1 MNNFAIETAQS
12 LFENMLNVPQSELET
27 TVMRFREEV
36 KNLGEPERFAV
47 TGDLVLRVQELAWE
61 LGDRFGL
68 DCMNLD
74 ELEFNLL
81 DCESQMTEKEKRVFD
96 WFMFFQYPWPN
107 GAPNCV
113 LFLVKC
119 FDDKLFFMTPD
130 IILQRTGIDVR
141 AVEQGDD
148 AWHKLRLGVITASEV
163 HNVIAK
169 PRSGKKWPD
178 MKMSY
183 FHTLLAEVCTG
194 VAPEVNAKALA
205 WGKQYENDA
214 RTLFEFTSGVNV
226 TESPIIY
233 RDESMRTACSPDGLC
248 SDGNGLELK
257 CPFTSRDFMKFR
269 LGGFEA
275 IKSAYMAQVQYS
287 MWVTRKDAW
296 YFANYDPRMKREG
309 LHYVVVERDEKY
321 MANFDEMVPEFIEKM
336 DVALAEIGFVFGEQ
350 WR

>member
-1 MNNFAIETAQS
+1 MI
-12 LFENMLNVPQSELET
+12 
-27 TVMRFREEV
+27 
-36 KNLGEPERFAV
+36 
-47 TGDLVLRVQELAWE
+47 
-61 LGDRFGL
+61 
-68 DCMNLD
+68 
-74 ELEFNLL
+74 
-81 DCESQMTEKEKRVFD
+81 
-96 WFMFFQYPWPN
+96 
-107 GAPNCV
+107 
-113 LFLVKC
+113 
-119 FDDKLFFMTPD
+119 PD

-214 RTLFEFTSGVNV
+214 
-226 TESPIIY
+226 
-233 RDESMRTACSPDGLC
+233 CSPDGLC

-309 LHYVVVERDEKY
+309 LHYVVIERNEKY
-321 MANFDEMVPEFIEKM
+321 MASFDEMVPEFIEKM
-336 DVALAEIGFVFGEQ
+336 DEALAEISFVFGEQ

>member
-1 MNNFAIETAQS
+1 
-12 LFENMLNVPQSELET
+12 
-27 TVMRFREEV
+27 
-36 KNLGEPERFAV
+36 
-47 TGDLVLRVQELAWE
+47 
-61 LGDRFGL
+61 
-68 DCMNLD
+68 
-74 ELEFNLL
+74 
-81 DCESQMTEKEKRVFD
+81 
-96 WFMFFQYPWPN
+96 
-107 GAPNCV
+107 
-113 LFLVKC
+113 
-119 FDDKLFFMTPD
+119 MTPD

-169 PRSGKKWPD
+169 PRSGKNWPD

-226 TESPIIY
+226 TESPLIY

-309 LHYVVVERDEKY
+309 LHYVVVERDENY
-321 MANFDEMVPEFIEKM
+321 MASFDEMVPEFIEKM
-336 DVALAEIGFVFGEQ
+336 DEALAEIGFVFGEQ

>member
-1 MNNFAIETAQS
+1 MI
-12 LFENMLNVPQSELET
+12 
-27 TVMRFREEV
+27 
-36 KNLGEPERFAV
+36 
-47 TGDLVLRVQELAWE
+47 
-61 LGDRFGL
+61 
-68 DCMNLD
+68 
-74 ELEFNLL
+74 
-81 DCESQMTEKEKRVFD
+81 
-96 WFMFFQYPWPN
+96 
-107 GAPNCV
+107 
-113 LFLVKC
+113 
-119 FDDKLFFMTPD
+119 PD

-163 HNVIAK
+163 HNVRAK

-214 RTLFEFTSGVNV
+214 RALFEFTSGVNV

-257 CPFTSRDFMKFR
+257 CPFA
-269 LGGFEA
+269 GQEH
-275 IKSAYMAQVQYS
+275 I
-287 MWVTRKDAW
+287 
-296 YFANYDPRMKREG
+296 DP
-309 LHYVVVERDEKY
+309 LQT
-321 MANFDEMVPEFIEKM
+321 
-336 DVALAEIGFVFGEQ
+336 EIGSMVYAVKPGDGSAREQ
-350 WR
+350 AASCQRVIGGLANIAEEYATKRYRSNVINWGMLPLQMAEVPTFEVGDYIYIPGIKAALDNPGTTFKGYVIHEDAPVTEITLYMESLTAEEREIIKAGSLINFNKNRQM